1 MSGTNLIMNISASG
15 PSDLSVHPSDLRGPK
30 SDSAAKSSW
39 LEATGIIPSAPND
52 EALSEDLGRL
62 NDERLQRLRRL
73 LNGENLESYPVTSSL
88 FPRAQGLVFG
98 GQHASPSES
107 WDPVSA
113 LLNPEADF
121 LLRHGMRLVTSSLS
135 QTSPMSGGVIPYRN
149 QKILTWAK
157 DPMAFGDSGIR
168 IPCVSPN
175 VSDMPRDIYQAR
187 MKRDPDLYHTG
198 REFSY
203 AGRVDEDGKH
213 KEALHFSRQAGVPI
227 TMDLT
232 SWEGGNRFLGAFEDG
247 TKYVILGKDSFA
259 FSKRALEADL
269 KQALTDDFVKKAIG
283 IDCDVD
289 PSMVFLV
296 EQPSCFHLD
305 MRMALVGPRK
315 VILNDAVKA
324 SQTMVDHLNSL
335 IKEAQLD
342 GHLFSKVT
350 RNNPTFLK
358 DLVFGDLDMLAILA
372 ETSVAALKTLL
383 ETNSAEFDKIYGRSL
398 AALPSLSHEKLI
410 DLLNAKIGKI
420 EANATAAKNFEDQTA
435 KDLVAQG
442 FQVLRIPGCFQDPI
456 TGEDTNLFN
465 FVSVTTPRGERV
477 ILSTGCDDDMC
488 RKFEDNLRRIGCEF
502 DEIFFADRNWSIR
515 TLRQSGGLACRT
527 SVIGLF

>member
-1 MSGTNLIMNISASG
+1 
-15 PSDLSVHPSDLRGPK
+15 
-30 SDSAAKSSW
+30 
-39 LEATGIIPSAPND
+39 
-52 EALSEDLGRL
+52 
-62 NDERLQRLRRL
+62 
-73 LNGENLESYPVTSSL
+73 
-88 FPRAQGLVFG
+88 
-98 GQHASPSES
+98 
-107 WDPVSA
+107 
-113 LLNPEADF
+113 
-121 LLRHGMRLVTSSLS
+121 
-135 QTSPMSGGVIPYRN
+135 
-149 QKILTWAK
+149 
-157 DPMAFGDSGIR
+157 
-168 IPCVSPN
+168 
-175 VSDMPRDIYQAR
+175 
-187 MKRDPDLYHTG
+187 
-198 REFSY
+198 
-203 AGRVDEDGKH
+203 
-213 KEALHFSRQAGVPI
+213 
-227 TMDLT
+227 
-232 SWEGGNRFLGAFEDG
+232 
-247 TKYVILGKDSFA
+247 
-259 FSKRALEADL
+259 
-269 KQALTDDFVKKAIG
+269 
-283 IDCDVD
+283 
-289 PSMVFLV
+289 
-296 EQPSCFHLD
+296 
-305 MRMALVGPRK
+305 VGPRK